1 MKKEKPAKSKPKK
14 EPVKPSQ
21 KADKE
26 TPKTSKKTAPA
37 APKPAKKGDAKELK
51 ADKNESLKKETAPE
65 LAPLEPSAA
74 EPVEDEKGKSRPKK
88 DSKYTAESI
97 KVLKGLEAV
106 RKRPAMYIGSTG
118 PDGLHH
124 LVYEVVD
131 NSIDEA
137 LAGYCK
143 NIEVSIHVDDSVT
156 VIDDGR
162 GIPVEMHK
170 KEKKSAA
177 EVVMTMLHAGGKFDD
192 KTYKV
197 SGGLHGVGV
206 SVVNALSRRLD
217 LEVKRDGGIYAQS
230 YERGVPIARLKP
242 VGKTK
247 KTGTKITFWPDDEV
261 FDATEFS
268 FEVLTQRMRELSF
281 LNRGVRITITDERV
295 NKFHEFQYKGG
306 IIEFVQYLNQN
317 KTPLNPRPVYF
328 ECQKDDI
335 IVELAFQ
342 YNSGYNETIF
352 TFVNNISTTEGGTH
366 LIGFKAALTRCLN
379 NYAVANNMFKDLG
392 AGALS
397 GDDTREGL
405 CAVLSVKMRDPQFE
419 GQTKTKLGNSEVK
432 GIVESLVNEKLTA
445 YLEENPTNAK
455 RIVLKALDA
464 ARAREAARKAR
475 ELSRRKGIL
484 ESSSL
489 PGKLADCQERDPV
502 LSEIY
507 LVEGDSA
514 GGSAKQGRDRRFQAI
529 LPLKGKILNVW
540 RAAQY
545 KVLNNE
551 EIGMMVAALGVSLGE
566 SENSLDKLRYH
577 KVIIMTDADVD
588 GSHIRTLLM
597 TFFYRYLKPLV
608 DRGYLY
614 IAQPPLYKISRGKD
628 IQYLKEERDYEK
640 WLVRKIS
647 EEFKVRVKGR
657 KEVFEGEKFRKLFL
671 RIMQKKSYL
680 QLLDRKG
687 FPPFL
692 IELLIKEGL
701 EGLEF
706 LQDKKSMKRIQSL
719 IEAKGLTTELTMDEE
734 YEAYDLGLKYQVNG
748 VSISCRINLAL
759 VDSAEYKNLIKT
771 CKELDNFVPPYEVLT
786 DHESMVIE
794 NEIRLI
800 DYLHERGKKGV
811 TIQRYKGLGEM
822 APGQLWETTMNPANR
837 ALLRV
842 SIQDAVEADETFTT
856 LMGDEVERRKLFIEA
871 NAMMV
876 TNLDI

>member
-1 MKKEKPAKSKPKK
+1 MKIMKKAKSVKNKPNKERAQPAKKALKPALKSPEK
-14 EPVKPSQ
+14 SRSM
-21 KADKE
+21 AL
-26 TPKTSKKTAPA
+26 
-37 APKPAKKGDAKELK
+37 KPAKKTAGRPAPPGQSDILGKGIVPQTPAVEPEPVGT
-51 ADKNESLKKETAPE
+51 DKDRSQPRKET
-65 LAPLEPSAA
+65 
-74 EPVEDEKGKSRPKK
+74 
-88 DSKYTAESI
+88 KYTAESI

-118 PDGLHH
+118 VDGLHH

-143 NIEVSIHVDDSVT
+143 NIEVAIHVDDSVT

-162 GIPVEMHK
+162 GIPVGMHK

-177 EVVMTMLHAGGKFDD
+177 EVVMTMLHAGGKFDN
-192 KTYKV
+192 KSYKV

-206 SVVNALSRRLD
+206 SVVNALSKRLD
-217 LEVKRDGGIYAQS
+217 LEIKRDGGIYTQS
-230 YERGVPIARLKP
+230 YERGAALGRLKQ

-247 KTGTKITFWPDDEV
+247 KAGTKVTFWPDDEI
-261 FDATEFS
+261 FETTEFS
-268 FEVLTQRMRELSF
+268 FEVLTQRMREMSF
-281 LNRGVRITITDERV
+281 LNRGVRITIADERV

-306 IIEFVQYLNQN
+306 IIEFVQFLNQN
-317 KTPLNPRPVYF
+317 KTALNPRPVYF
-328 ECQKDDI
+328 ESQKDDI

-352 TFVNNISTTEGGTH
+352 TFVNNINTTEGGTH

-379 NYAVANNMFKDLG
+379 NYALANNMFKDLG

-405 CAVLSVKMRDPQFE
+405 CAVLSIKMRDPQFE

-432 GIVESLVNEKLTA
+432 GIVESLVNEKLAA

-455 RIVLKALDA
+455 RIILKALDA

-475 ELSRRKGIL
+475 ELARRKGIL

-489 PGKLADCQERDPV
+489 PGKLADCQERDPA

-507 LVEGDSA
+507 IVEGDSA

-540 RAAQY
+540 RATQD
-545 KVLNNE
+545 KVFHNE
-551 EIGMMVAALGVSLGE
+551 EIGMMIAALGVSFGE
-566 SENSLDKLRYH
+566 TDESLDKLRYH

-597 TFFYRYLKPLV
+597 TFFYRHLKPLL

-614 IAQPPLYKISRGKD
+614 IAQPPLYKISRGKEV
-628 IQYLKEERDYEK
+628 QYLKEERDYEK
-640 WLVRKIS
+640 WLVKKIS

-692 IELLIKEGL
+692 IELLIREGL

-706 LQDKKSMKRIQSL
+706 LQDKKSMKRVQSL

-734 YEAYDLGLKYQVNG
+734 YEAYELGLKYQVNG
-748 VSISCRINLAL
+748 VSISCKVNLAL
-759 VDSAEYKNLIKT
+759 VDSTEYKNLFKFY
-771 CKELDNFVPPYEVLT
+771 KELEGFVPPYEVLT
-786 DHESMVIE
+786 DNETVVLE
-794 NEIRLI
+794 NETRLI

-811 TIQRYKGLGEM
+811 SIQRYKGLGEM
-822 APGQLWETTMNPANR
+822 APEQLWETTMNPANR
-837 ALLRV
+837 SLLKV
-842 SIQDAVEADETFTT
+842 SIRDAVEAEETFTI
-856 LMGDEVERRKLFIEA
+856 LMGDEVDRRKAFIES